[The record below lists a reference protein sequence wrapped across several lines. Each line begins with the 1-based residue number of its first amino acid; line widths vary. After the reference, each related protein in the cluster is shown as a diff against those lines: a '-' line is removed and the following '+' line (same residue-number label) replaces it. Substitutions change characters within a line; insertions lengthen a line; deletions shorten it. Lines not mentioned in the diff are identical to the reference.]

1 MSVWDDI
8 VGQETAVGALREAAI
23 RAREIVEG
31 RSADG
36 ARGMTHSWL
45 ITGPPGSGRSTA
57 ARAFAAALQ
66 CTGSEVG
73 CGECAGC
80 RTTLSKSNADVNDL
94 ETQKIIISIDEVRG
108 LIHAAQTSPTQGRW
122 RVILVEDADRMV
134 ERTSNVLLKA
144 IEEPPERTVWLL
156 CAPSPDDLITTIR
169 SRCRH
174 VALRIPPVGAVA
186 ELLTRRWGIEPEVAV
201 ESARLAQSHI
211 GRARGLAQ
219 NPTLRQQR
227 RTIIEHPIRAHSV
240 GEAVLAAEN
249 LVETAK
255 EQAKTDTEDRNAQEK
270 AYLKRTLGL
279 EEGERITPAFRSQFK
294 QLEDEQKRRAT
305 RAERDFLDRALLD
318 LLAFYRDVMSVQLD
332 TAASVINV
340 GLDDLI
346 QTTARNTTAHD
357 TMRKTRAIET
367 ARERLR
373 GNVAPM
379 LAIEAMAVTL
389 AK

>member
-8 VGQETAVGALREAAI
+8 VGQEQAVATLREAAQ
-23 RAREIVEG
+23 RARTVVG
-31 RSADG
+31 TGSAE
-36 ARGMTHSWL
+36 RGMTHSWL
-45 ITGPPGSGRSTA
+45 LTGPPGSGRSTA

-66 CTGSEVG
+66 CTGPEVG
-73 CGECAGC
+73 CGHCRGC
-80 RTTLSKSNADVNDL
+80 QTTLSKSNADVTDL
-94 ETQKIIISIDEVRG
+94 ETQKVIISIDEVRG
-108 LIHAAQTSPTQGRW
+108 LLHAAQTSPTQGRW
-122 RVILVEDADRMV
+122 RVILIEDADRML

-174 VALRIPPVGAVA
+174 LGLRIPPAGAVA
-186 ELLTRRWGIEPEVAV
+186 ELLTRRWGIAPDVAA

-219 NPTLRQQR
+219 NPTLREQR
-227 RTIIEHPIRAHSV
+227 RQIIEQPIRATSV
-240 GEAVLAAEN
+240 GEAVLAAEK

-255 EQAKTDTEDRNAQEK
+255 EQAKADTEDRNAEEK
-270 AYLKRTLGL
+270 AHLLRTLGI
-279 EEGERITPAFRSQFK
+279 EEGERVNPALRSQIK

-318 LLAFYRDVMSVQLD
+318 LLAFYRDVLAIQLG
-332 TAASVINV
+332 THASVINV
-340 GLDDLI
+340 GLEDLVRHTA
-346 QTTARNTTAHD
+346 QTTTGHD
-357 TMRKTRAIET
+357 TMRKARAIET

-373 GNVAPM
+373 GNVAPV
-379 LAIEAMAVTL
+379 LAVEAMAVTL

>member
-8 VGQETAVGALREAAI
+8 VGQETAVDALREAAI
-23 RAREIVEG
+23 RARDIVEG
-31 RSADG
+31 HGGDG

-66 CTGSEVG
+66 CTGDEVG

-174 VALRIPPVGAVA
+174 VGLRIPPVGDVA
-186 ELLTRRWGIEPEVAV
+186 ELLVRRWGIAPDVAA

-211 GRARGLAQ
+211 GRARGLAE
-219 NPTLRQQR
+219 NPTLREQR
-227 RTIIEHPIRAHSV
+227 RTIIEHPIRSTSV

-255 EQAKTDTEDRNAQEK
+255 EQAKADTEERNAQEK
-270 AYLKRTLGL
+270 AYLLRTLGI
-279 EEGERITPAFRSQFK
+279 EEGEKINPALRSQIK

-318 LLAFYRDVMSVQLD
+318 LLAFYRDVMAVQLD
-332 TAASVINV
+332 TGAAIINV
-340 GLDDLI
+340 GLEDLI
-346 QTTARNTTAHD
+346 QSTAQRTTTSD

-373 GNVAPM
+373 ANVAPV

-389 AK
+389 VK